1 LAHPVSHAVSVGV
14 PAATLARDEETR
26 NAVTTH
32 DETTADRDST
42 PVVLTRGAS
51 SAGSSSHWRRMLQRA
66 GERTVLGVLW
76 LCAAVSILTT
86 VGIVVILFEEA
97 STFFGNGGVTL
108 REFLTGTEWR
118 PFGSAE
124 QGEFGV
130 LPLVAGTLLV
140 TAIALIVAVPLGL
153 ASAAYLSEYAPS
165 RVRRYLKPTLEV
177 LAGVPTVVLGYFAL
191 TFMTPLLRATIGQV
205 TTISIFNAAS
215 AGIVMGIMIVPTIA
229 SLSEDA
235 MSAVPDAL
243 REGAY
248 GLGSPKRSVVTRVI
262 MPAALSG
269 IVAAVILGLG
279 RAIGETMI
287 VAIAA
292 GNLPSMT
299 FSPFDQIQA
308 MTAYIVQA
316 VQGEAPRGSLTYQSI
331 FAVGALLF
339 VMTLTINLIAARFVR
354 RYREAY

>member
-1 LAHPVSHAVSVGV
+1 MTSIQDAGG
-14 PAATLARDEETR
+14 
-26 NAVTTH
+26 
-32 DETTADRDST
+32 DR
-42 PVVLTRGAS
+42 RGPISLRAS
-51 SAGSSSHWRRMLQRA
+51 SPRI
-66 GERTVLGVLW
+66 GERIVLAVLGI
-76 LCAAVSILTT
+76 CAAISILTT
-86 VGIVVILFEEA
+86 VGIVVILFTEA
-97 STFFGNGGVTL
+97 ATFFRNEGITLGG
-108 REFLTGTEWR
+108 FLTGTEWR

-124 QGEFGV
+124 QGQFGV

-140 TAIALIVAVPLGL
+140 TVIALVVAVPLGL
-153 ASAAYLSEYAPS
+153 ASAAYLSEYAPA
-165 RVRRYLKPTLEV
+165 RVRRILKPTLEV

-191 TFMTPLLRATIGQV
+191 TFMTPVLRATIGEL
-205 TTISIFNAAS
+205 TTVSIFNAAS

-248 GLGSPKRSVVTRVI
+248 GLGSGKRHVVTWVV

-269 IVAAVILGLG
+269 IVAAVILALG

-287 VAIAA
+287 VAVAA
-292 GNLPSMT
+292 GNLPNLT
-299 FSPFDQIQA
+299 YNPFDQIQA

-339 VMTLTINLIAARFVR
+339 LMTLTLNLIAARFVR